1 MPQQSC
7 LERPRLNGDVLH
19 CEVVNATKGYGF
31 IRPVDG
37 EPDVFG
43 HIRAVEKADYTVLR
57 GPDQLRAQDGQLG

>member
-1 MPQQSC
+1 MVS
-7 LERPRLNGDVLH
+7 
-19 CEVVNATKGYGF
+19 ATKGYGF

-57 GPDQLRAQDGQLG
+57 VPDQLRAQDGQLG